1 MDEKFCTKRRLV
13 LARSLGLA
21 GACALGMTIGARDAS
36 AAKSSKAAFLYQD
49 HPQDGKRCGNC
60 KFFSP
65 DSGNASAGTCEV
77 VEGAVDRN
85 GWCMAFSPKT

>member
-1 MDEKFCTKRRLV
+1 MDDRVCMKRRQV
-13 LARSLGLA
+13 LAQGLA
-21 GACALGMTIGARDAS
+21 LAGGCALGVGRDAA

-49 HPQDGKRCGNC
+49 HAQNGKRCGDC
-60 KFFSP
+60 KFFTP
-65 DSGNASAGTCEV
+65 DGRNSSAGSCEV